1 MYVILQYWNVIHYL
15 TPPTQIDT
23 PDMFETTDSIWHQWY
38 ILTPLDS
45 FDTSDTTLDSF
56 DTSDTTLDTFDT
68 SDTTLDTFDAPSLTP
83 GRWTEPV
90 CAVPRAVQVCQGT
103 GLLQLHLHVRQRE
116 QKCHRNDDV
125 RQEMIFLLFHLTSL
139 TYSMFDLF
147 TYIFA
152 TLLIP
157 IHITLEQVQPSRY
170 KKVRIYKV
178 LPLSR
183 FNAIVPCMQWC
194 TDNHLIAQLI
204 NCVAFYI
211 YTLHFTITRTNV
223 MNFWQAK
230 QAVRFFACVYYYG
243 MCSAHHLP
251 TSCFFPPSLH
261 PSLPP
266 SLRPSLPQSAS
277 RADAVSG
284 GESRN
289 GTAGRRCL
297 HETYQNWK
305 QQKI

>member
-1 MYVILQYWNVIHYL
+1 MLYTTWHHRHKLILL
-15 TPPTQIDT
+15 TCLKPLMHI
-23 PDMFETTDSIWHQWY
+23 DSIWHQWY

-45 FDTSDTTLDSF
+45 
-56 DTSDTTLDTFDT
+56 FDT

-103 GLLQLHLHVRQRE
+103 RLLQLRLHVRQRE

-157 IHITLEQVQPSRY
+157 IHYYARTSATVT
-170 KKVRIYKV
+170 VRENTYKV

-194 TDNHLIAQLI
+194 TDNHLIAQ
-204 NCVAFYI
+204 VA
-211 YTLHFTITRTNV
+211 
-223 MNFWQAK
+223 W
-230 QAVRFFACVYYYG
+230 
-243 MCSAHHLP
+243 
-251 TSCFFPPSLH
+251 
-261 PSLPP
+261 
-266 SLRPSLPQSAS
+266 
-277 RADAVSG
+277 
-284 GESRN
+284 
-289 GTAGRRCL
+289 
-297 HETYQNWK
+297 
-305 QQKI
+305 